1 MPSKFRVILLTLFCK
16 STAASELL
24 SRAEHW
30 PGRETRRIFEFA
42 RPILYEDDGLHEED
56 DADLD
61 IPETFPD
68 NARIIGRQSLFR
80 QNNPKLER
88 QRYYGHDQSRTKKN
102 SQTTIT
108 KDLFKINEGRWSRMK
123 KDWDPTMNIAEIK
136 RNEGLWSRM
145 KKGHSRYIS
154 M

>member
-16 STAASELL
+16 STAAAELL

-56 DADLD
+56 DD
-61 IPETFPD
+61 IPEIFPD
-68 NARIIGRQSLFR
+68 TAHIIGRQSFFR
-80 QNNPKLER
+80 ENNPKQER
-88 QRYYGHDQSRTKKN
+88 QRNCGHDRSRLKKN

-108 KDLFKINEGRWSRMK
+108 KELIKKNEGPWSRMK
-123 KDWDPTMNIAEIK
+123 KDWDPTMDIPEIK

-145 KKGHSRYIS
+145 KKGQARYIS